1 MYFYYFIL
9 NILFLDPILFFLI
22 LNAIFNCQC
31 YFPIVYC
38 SLYKKLLLY
47 ILIPYPVNLL
57 NSFSNCS
64 ISFIDTLTY
73 LIFKNEN
80 CHMWI
85 TNVLLPPLRFIY
97 LIVYFLTY
105 CIGFSRQEYWNGLPF
120 PSPADHILSDLFTM
134 TRLSYAASH
143 GMAQFH

>member
-1 MYFYYFIL
+1 MQIL
-9 NILFLDPILFFLI
+9 IFSVIFQLFFVLCI
-22 LNAIFNCQC
+22 
-31 YFPIVYC
+31 
-38 SLYKKLLLY
+38 KTLLC

-73 LIFKNEN
+73 LTFKKEN
-80 CHMWI
+80 CHMWL

-105 CIGFSRQEYWNGLPF
+105 CIGFSSQEYWRGLPF
-120 PSPADHILSDLFTM
+120 PSPVDHILSDLSTM
-134 TRLSYAASH
+134 THLSYVASH
-143 GMAQFH
+143 SMAQFHWVSGPCDQTG